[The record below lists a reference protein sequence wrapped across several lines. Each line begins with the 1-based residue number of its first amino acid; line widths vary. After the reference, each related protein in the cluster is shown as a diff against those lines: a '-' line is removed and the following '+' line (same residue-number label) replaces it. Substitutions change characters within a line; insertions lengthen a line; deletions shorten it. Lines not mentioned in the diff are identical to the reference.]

1 MLTGMARE
9 PLCAIHQPNFFP
21 RLSTLAKLY
30 TADIWVV
37 LDDVQFT
44 RRDYQHRCRLAA
56 PGDAARQQW
65 LTIPVHLPDGRAT
78 TISDVRIA
86 GPCERRVTRLL
97 QQYYGRSPHWPAF
110 QAVLGEV
117 KAALGRNDRLAD
129 VSETSTRAM
138 LNLLNWP
145 GVIHRS
151 SELPARSGRSERLAD
166 LTCAAGARTYLCGT
180 GGARYFDPWPF
191 AVHGL
196 VTELFTT
203 PQLGDRRIWHG
214 HRRVSAL
221 RALFTVG
228 PSALATE
235 LRACRLL
242 AGDGLS
248 NGRPDGWCRRARAG
262 CT

>member
-1 MLTGMARE
+1 MARQ

-56 PGDAARQQW
+56 PGDAAGHQW
-65 LTIPVHLPDGRAT
+65 LTLPVHLPDGRAT
-78 TISDVRIA
+78 TISNVRIA
-86 GPCERRVTRLL
+86 EPCQRRVTRLL

-117 KAALGRNDRLAD
+117 QAALGRSDRLAD
-129 VSETSTRAM
+129 VSETSTRAL
-138 LNLLNWP
+138 LNMLNWP
-145 GVIHRS
+145 GLIHHS
-151 SELPARSGRSERLAD
+151 SQLLSHSGRSERLAD
-166 LTCAAGARTYLCGT
+166 LTCAVGARTYLCGT
-180 GGARYFDPWPF
+180 GGAKYLDPWPF

-196 VTELFTT
+196 TAELFTT
-203 PQLGDRRIWHG
+203 TQQEDRRVWRD

-228 PSALATE
+228 PSALAKE
-235 LRACRLL
+235 LGEHAAFWGAAVAQSASQPLVEMACR
-242 AGDGLS
+242 
-248 NGRPDGWCRRARAG
+248 
-262 CT
+262 T